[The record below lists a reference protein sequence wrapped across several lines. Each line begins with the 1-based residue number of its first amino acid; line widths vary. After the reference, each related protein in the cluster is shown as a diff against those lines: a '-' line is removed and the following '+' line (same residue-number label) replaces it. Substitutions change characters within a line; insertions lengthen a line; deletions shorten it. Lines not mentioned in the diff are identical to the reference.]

1 MTNIAKYN
9 LKTILLP
16 TLAVVLLL
24 MGLGVAFAPTSD
36 GFGWSVLNPV
46 EAASVLAFVFGFG
59 LGLPDGIAVG
69 LVVLILLLL
78 WAALFWL
85 VRRHVR

>member
-24 MGLGVAFAPTSD
+24 VVLGVAFAPSSD
-36 GFGWSVLNPV
+36 GFDWSVLNPV
-46 EAASVLAFVFGFG
+46 EAASALAFAFGFG
-59 LGLPDGIAVG
+59 LGLPDGAAMG
-69 LVVLILLLL
+69 LVVLLLLL
-78 WAALFWL
+78 FWVILFCF
-85 VRRHVR
+85 VRERVR

>member
-16 TLAVVLLL
+16 TLAVALLL
-24 MGLGVAFAPTSD
+24 IGLGITFAPSSD
-36 GFGWSVLNPV
+36 GFHWSVLDPV
-46 EAASVLAFVFGFG
+46 EVASALAFAFGFG
-59 LGLPDGIAVG
+59 LGLPDGLAVG

-85 VRRHVR
+85 ARKKIR